1 MQLTFILE
9 LQRIKAVKN
18 RSEINQVYNNK
29 EEQLSRTILYF
40 IYRFAN
46 AQPVVLKLPNNR
58 IYGRR
63 SRSLIRSRSGSRFV
77 LPLPPPLALA
87 ATSRKA
93 LRSSRLQQ
101 SSGIQPPQAELRP
114 PSAAAH
120 NTGAAQLAAATG
132 TAKMTGKLPSGPE
145 EPGDGRRG
153 AGHRCRRD
161 R

>member
-63 SRSLIRSRSGSRFV
+63 SRSGSRSV